1 VEKRDLEVDWER
13 YFQSI
18 SHVCPWS
25 LESFQQGRIDFVPF
39 SWDGLQ
45 AREAT
50 WPKLTRD
57 NFDAVVYITI
67 PETSQQE
74 LDFICESM
82 EGSPNCIYFWS
93 HPDHTKG
100 GNNQAPLPIII
111 QQDRENLTRAR
122 HSLKKH
128 K

>member
-1 VEKRDLEVDWER
+1 MEKRDLEVNWEQ

-39 SWDGLQ
+39 SWDGIK

-50 WPKLTRD
+50 WRKLTQP
-57 NFDAVVYITI
+57 NFDAVVYIAI
-67 PETSQQE
+67 PETEIEE
-74 LDFICESM
+74 LDFICEYM
-82 EGSPNCIYFWS
+82 EHSPNCIYFWS
-93 HPDHTKG
+93 HPEHTKG

-111 QQDRENLTRAR
+111 QQDRENLTKARA
-122 HSLKKH
+122 SLKKH